1 MTRGLF
7 ERHRIIFSTQ
17 LAIKVCRG
25 RLNDKGDPDLSMD
38 DLLMLIQNPRNME
51 KENPQPAWLPDP
63 CWGSVCALAVVDDF
77 ASLPADIDGS
87 WKRWKELGFGLGLA
101 LP

>member
-1 MTRGLF
+1 M
-7 ERHRIIFSTQ
+7 
-17 LAIKVCRG
+17 CRG

-63 CWGSVCALAVVDDF
+63 CWGSVQVSPTLV
-77 ASLPADIDGS
+77 LPCWGS
-87 WKRWKELGFGLGLA
+87 G
-101 LP
+101 